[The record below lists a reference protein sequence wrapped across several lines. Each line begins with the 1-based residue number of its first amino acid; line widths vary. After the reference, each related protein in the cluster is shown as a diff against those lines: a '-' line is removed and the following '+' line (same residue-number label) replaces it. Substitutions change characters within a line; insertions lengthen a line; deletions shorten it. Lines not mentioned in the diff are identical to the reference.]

1 MPVLR
6 TTLLA
11 ATGLALGLQASA
23 LAGTGVTI
31 SSYGQRALLIQG
43 GGQSVLLN
51 PYRAVGCAAG
61 LGEPRVNAGVI
72 LASSELA
79 DEGARGVASGRF
91 LVAPGSYRLGGLMLE
106 GFASPHDRVQGRRFG
121 DATLWRWQQGG
132 LNFAHLGATAGPLSG
147 ADKVLLGRP
156 DVLIIGVGGGSKIY
170 DAAEAAEVVKLLN
183 PKRVIPVQYV
193 NGEAPADCD
202 QEGVQPFLDAMAG
215 TTIRQVGTRL
225 TLPGSLS
232 ETTVIDVMR

>member
-1 MPVLR
+1 MSVLR
-6 TTLLA
+6 SAVTA
-11 ATGLALGLQASA
+11 AAGLALSLTSPA
-23 LAGTGVTI
+23 LAGGGVSI
-31 SSYGQRALLIQG
+31 SSYGQRAMLIQG

-51 PYRAVGCAAG
+51 PYKAVGCAAG
-61 LGEPRVNAGVI
+61 LTEPRVNAGVI

-79 DEGARGVASGRF
+79 DEGARGVAGGRF
-91 LVAPGSYRLGGLMLE
+91 LVQPGSYRIGGLSLE
-106 GFASPHDRVQGRRFG
+106 GFASPHDRIDGRRFG
-121 DATLWRWQQGG
+121 QSTLWRWQQGG
-132 LNFAHLGATAGPLSG
+132 LSFAHLGATAGPIIG

-170 DAAEAAEVVKLLN
+170 DGAEAADVVKLLN

-225 TLPGSLS
+225 SLPGSLS